1 MFVFCVLEKGGM
13 CLLVA
18 SVPSAVP
25 LAAIVG
31 ILILL
36 RKESTFFF

>member
-1 MFVFCVLEKGGM
+1 MLT
-13 CLLVA
+13 LVA

-36 RKESTFFF
+36 QKESPIFF